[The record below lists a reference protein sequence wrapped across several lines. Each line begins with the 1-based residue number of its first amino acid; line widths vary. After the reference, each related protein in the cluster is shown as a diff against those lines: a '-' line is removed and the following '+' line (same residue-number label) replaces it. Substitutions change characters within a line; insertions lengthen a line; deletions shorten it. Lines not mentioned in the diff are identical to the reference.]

1 MKKILILLV
10 LTILL
15 TCLLTSCGLTVPRP
29 EIREGEFDF
38 SVTYEYNGEIK
49 TVSGV
54 YVCAYNGMDWALDG
68 GYYRDWTGYIQGGNT
83 DDYVPIDIV
92 DGDEIILVLNLVP
105 DYFMD
110 DFIEGYREVPKP
122 YISVTVVDDE
132 GLTFFHEPEEVEK
145 ICGARIISYEY
156 AEPIEN
162 TFISILK
169 K

>member
-1 MKKILILLV
+1 MLAV
-10 LTILL
+10 LL
-15 TCLLTSCGLTVPRP
+15 TGCGYEVPRP
-29 EIREGEFDF
+29 EVKKGEFPF
-38 SVTYEYNGEIK
+38 SVTYEFNGEIK

-54 YVCAYNGMDWALDG
+54 YVCEYKGTSWALDG
-68 GYYRDWTGYIQGGNT
+68 GHHRDWNGYIKDGKVEETIEIGAT
-83 DDYVPIDIV
+83 DDGGKVALYLD
-92 DGDEIILVLNLVP
+92 LYP

-110 DFIEGYREVPKP
+110 DFIEGYRDVPKP